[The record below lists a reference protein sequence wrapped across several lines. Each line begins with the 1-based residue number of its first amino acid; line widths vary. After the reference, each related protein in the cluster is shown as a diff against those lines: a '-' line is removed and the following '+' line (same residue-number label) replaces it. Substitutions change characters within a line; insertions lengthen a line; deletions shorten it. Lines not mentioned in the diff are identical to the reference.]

1 MLVAEESASKS
12 WYKTGK
18 ADIAVFSETRDKP
31 VAPLS
36 RYSSVIANMKSN
48 NQILLYVK
56 PEEVTPAREAVR
68 KALGKQ

>member
-1 MLVAEESASKS
+1 MLVAEESAGKS

-18 ADIAVFSETRDKP
+18 TDIAIFSDTRDKA

-48 NQILLYVK
+48 NQILLYAR
-56 PEEVTPAREAVR
+56 PEDVVAAKEAVG
-68 KALGKQ
+68 KALGKE